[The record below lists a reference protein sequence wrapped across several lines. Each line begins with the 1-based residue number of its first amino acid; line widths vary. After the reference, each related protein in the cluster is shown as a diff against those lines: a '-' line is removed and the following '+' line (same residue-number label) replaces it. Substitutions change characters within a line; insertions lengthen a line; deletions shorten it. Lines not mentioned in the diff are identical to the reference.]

1 MTVLTCKVPRLSKF
15 TARALPLKIRVNLRN
30 ILDFESFF
38 IPFLEEW
45 QYPDKEASAPKPD
58 LSFIGTAIVVGVQN
72 INFWNG
78 LKGYN
83 RHRQK
88 EAG

>member
-1 MTVLTCKVPRLSKF
+1 MTVLACKVPRLSKF
-15 TARALPLKIRVNLRN
+15 TARAFSLKIRVNFRN
-30 ILDFESFF
+30 ILELESFF

-58 LSFIGTAIVVGVQN
+58 LSFIGTAIVVRVQN
-72 INFWNG
+72 IDFWNG

-83 RHRQK
+83 CHSQK
-88 EAG
+88 ETG